1 VFALPAAAASRKP
14 TQCDGSA
21 PIGTAAAKGCLRRD
35 WRLGP
40 KRLPKPPDPIGRL
53 TRGYHR
59 FGKLTRAGFLRRFW
73 NGSPKSGGWRY
84 PANSGFAGPAFLV
97 QIAPG
102 TLVDRFGSPYGT
114 FLSPAGTP
122 YAMRAIP
129 PSNLDTYPGG
139 AAYNYHVYRVTAVF
153 TVQAGAIAR
162 WFGQRGGG
170 VQFVTCYGDV
180 PCSGPNAVNV
190 NYLLAHGDLVELT
203 PARLSTGHRVSVDWR
218 GSKTMP

>member
-1 VFALPAAAASRKP
+1 LRRLSLLATVAALTVFALPAAAASKKP

-21 PIGTAAAKGCLRRD
+21 PIGTVAAKGCFRRD

-59 FGKLTRAGFLRRFW
+59 FGKLTRAHFLRRFW

-162 WFGQRGGG
+162 WFGQRGGVSSSSRATATSLAAG
-170 VQFVTCYGDV
+170 PTRSTSITC
-180 PCSGPNAVNV
+180 SRTAI
-190 NYLLAHGDLVELT
+190 
-203 PARLSTGHRVSVDWR
+203 SWS
-218 GSKTMP
+218 